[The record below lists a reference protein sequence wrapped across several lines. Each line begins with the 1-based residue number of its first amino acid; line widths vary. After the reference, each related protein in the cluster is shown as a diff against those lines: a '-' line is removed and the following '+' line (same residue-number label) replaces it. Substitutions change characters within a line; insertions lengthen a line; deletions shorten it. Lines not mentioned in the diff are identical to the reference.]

1 MKTWAY
7 IITTLL
13 CVILL
18 TSFIVEIR
26 WGFFGHRRINRLAVF
41 TLSPA
46 MMPLYKTSI
55 EFLTEHAVD
64 ADKRR
69 YAVKDEAPRHFID
82 LDRWYKN
89 GVLQCPHQYEEAL
102 SLYTDFLPAEA
113 TSSESLFG
121 RRSVESIG
129 KEKYLIPEGI
139 KHRDTNLLVEL
150 KKFMHFISNILIPI
164 SNREDK
170 VILKGK
176 LINHALNKKIA
187 KEELTYIWIDTF
199 SIHGILPYQLPDRY
213 KKLVQAFSNKDRKSI
228 LRLSAD
234 IGHYIGDAHV
244 PLHTTSNY
252 NGQMTN
258 QMGLHAFWESRIP
271 ELFADN
277 EYDFVVGKAQ
287 YINNI
292 NTYIWDVVLKS
303 HSYVD
308 SVLLI
313 EKRLSLSYPSDQQYC
328 FDERTGTMVRTQCE
342 AYAKAYQQALKG
354 MVESRMRD
362 AIVSVGSVWYS
373 AWIDAG
379 QPNLFN
385 VAKSKE
391 PEQDPGDLE
400 MDKAYKGGT
409 IIGRPEN

>member
-1 MKTWAY
+1 MKTWLFVVTA
-7 IITTLL
+7 LV
-13 CVILL
+13 CAILL
-18 TSFIVEIR
+18 ISSTEETK

-69 YAVKDEAPRHFID
+69 YAVKDEAARHFID

-89 GVLQCPHQYEEAL
+89 GVLECPTQYDEAL
-102 SLYTDFLPAEA
+102 ALYTDFFPVEA
-113 TSSESLFG
+113 TSSESLIG
-121 RRSVESIG
+121 RRSVVIIG

-139 KHRDTNLLVEL
+139 NHTDTNLMVEL
-150 KKFMHFISNILIPI
+150 KKFRHFISKILIPLA
-164 SNREDK
+164 NREDK
-170 VILKGK
+170 VILQGK
-176 LINHALNKKIA
+176 LINDALHKRIA
-187 KEELTYIWIDTF
+187 KEDQTYIWMDTF

-213 KKLVQAFSNKDRKSI
+213 RKLVQAFSNKDRKTI

-234 IGHYIGDAHV
+234 IGHYIADAHV

-277 EYDFVVGKAQ
+277 EYDFIVGKAQ

-292 NTYIWDVVLKS
+292 NTYIWGVVLKS
-303 HSYVD
+303 HNYVD

-313 EKRLSLSYPSDQQYC
+313 EKRLSLSYPSDQQFC
-328 FDERTGTMVRTQCE
+328 FDERTGTIVRTQCE
-342 AYAKAYQQALKG
+342 AYAKAYQQAMKG

-362 AIVSVGSVWYS
+362 AILSVGSVWYS

-385 VAKSKE
+385 LSKSKE
-391 PEQDPGDLE
+391 PEQDPGDVE